1 MMRSTTATDGY
12 SFRLDVDSSSTYSDA
27 STAER
32 SSIYKRRIDSLF
44 RDTRAA
50 SSTTGS
56 SEAAAA
62 SNSDYEVMELAP
74 ESRSQQFHEV
84 RNAVQAQIEKMFS
97 GGTPQQKPMVHRE
110 PARAPEPARL
120 AAPQPPPPAV
130 EQPPAPPSVVEEP
143 VVRRPAVVE
152 PRPESTR
159 PAAASGVRFKVDY
172 LGALGIEDRATRLE
186 DLQFPLK
193 RLYMEYRVQQ
203 KRGKTPLPGTLEI
216 TDSGVK
222 VQYVRELHRGV
233 QEVFNPFQTIAV
245 WAAVKFVAKRQ
256 KSSSGHTELKFA
268 FLPLICDPESQEKF
282 TLYNDLAPE
291 MASEAIGVA
300 HPPVFACVMRKPGLV
315 KSLECHGFVCS
326 APEDAIVIAAN
337 LYQALLSSMRSE
349 PASSS
354 PRLDTSNGS
363 NSSAE
368 LTADEPEVPRRP
380 PRRRRAPQPPES
392 SRREPTSDDRS
403 RASDLRRQ
411 RSQRGRVSART
422 SSVRSPSRSR
432 SRARNSHGSSEHS
445 SRSSSDRGRSVSR
458 AASTRRSRRLTRSA
472 SDRHGVQLET
482 TGGGRLPRSRSF
494 AELHGRVDIKQLLAQ
509 IQARDGI
516 RTVDDVLRQV
526 VNPGGM
532 SFSDLRPEHREL
544 LLRLAL
550 TLSKDEMYQRS
561 KHIMKKQT
569 KKLSSVG
576 ETDTD
581 GSTISSV
588 LKATKKSFS
597 RFSSRSGSFQSP
609 TSYLRERTPLKKLYN
624 ARGAPEKKIPSP
636 RGDSART
643 SSGTDSKSA
652 VSRLSSSS
660 GSSRAVPKTP
670 MPPRA
675 HRVPPSDEEP
685 CDCGCDSESVYSS
698 KCYCT
703 LPRAPS
709 GMIKARSTYD
719 LPCACDT
726 ESCAESEK
734 CYCSLKRVSKSGLK
748 VYQIRLDSESETT
761 DGGGR
766 STLGRGR
773 RREYGSLGNLSR
785 ADSPSTAWQK
795 NTAASLQSAASSR
808 GEPLRRGRSSSSLMT
823 SSTGVMRDKG
833 GGPEYADEA
842 LLARRRSR
850 SLALSLDSDGS
861 APRPPPTTRPDR
873 KSVSIDNLH
882 QSANGF
888 IFNRMNSTS
897 SMSTTSNRSRSS
909 AGSGGRFLLVSAAD
923 PSGKIVYRGAS
934 QRQAARDGGDAIS
947 MKKTTEIAA
956 TFSGL
961 KLNQTTDLL
970 GTESEDDAYSSMQNI
985 SGSNSARSRHGY
997 SDQNIETSL
1006 GYLP

>member
-1 MMRSTTATDGY
+1 MMRSTTSTDGY
-12 SFRLDVDSSSTYSDA
+12 SFRLDADSSSTYSDA
-27 STAER
+27 STAE
-32 SSIYKRRIDSLF
+32 SIYKRRIDSLF
-44 RDTRAA
+44 RDSRAA
-50 SSTTGS
+50 SSATGS
-56 SEAAAA
+56 SDAAAA

-74 ESRSQQFHEV
+74 EGRSQQFHEV
-84 RNAVQAQIEKMFS
+84 RSAVQAQIEKMFA
-97 GGTPQQKPMVHRE
+97 GNAAQQKPAVQRE
-110 PARAPEPARL
+110 PARAPEP
-120 AAPQPPPPAV
+120 Q
-130 EQPPAPPSVVEEP
+130 QQTDEP
-143 VVRRPAVVE
+143 VTRRPAAGE
-152 PRPESTR
+152 PRSEPTR
-159 PAAASGVRFKVDY
+159 PAAASGARFKVDY
-172 LGALGIEDRATRLE
+172 LGALAIEDRATRLE

-203 KRGKTPLPGTLEI
+203 KRGKTPLPGSLEI
-216 TDSGVK
+216 TDTGVK

-256 KSSSGHTELKFA
+256 TSPSGQPELKFA
-268 FLPLICDPESQEKF
+268 FLPLICDPESQDKF
-282 TLYNDLAPE
+282 TLYNELAPE
-291 MASEAIGVA
+291 LAAEALGVS

-315 KSLECHGFVCS
+315 KTLECHGFVCG

-349 PASSS
+349 PAAGS

-363 NSSAE
+363 NSSVDTGAE
-368 LTADEPEVPRRP
+368 EAD
-380 PRRRRAPQPPES
+380 
-392 SRREPTSDDRS
+392 
-403 RASDLRRQ
+403 
-411 RSQRGRVSART
+411 RGRVSAGRG
-422 SSVRSPSRSR
+422 SSIRSPSRSR

-445 SRSSSDRGRSVSR
+445 SRSSSERGRSVSR

-472 SDRHGVQLET
+472 SDRHGMQLET
-482 TGGGRLPRSRSF
+482 TTSSGGGPGRLPRSRSF
-494 AELHGRVDIKQLLAQ
+494 AEINGRVDIKQLLAH

-576 ETDTD
+576 ESDTD

-609 TSYLRERTPLKKLYN
+609 STYLREHTPLKKLYN
-624 ARGAPEKKIPSP
+624 ARGAPEKKAALARAENERAIVSA
-636 RGDSART
+636 DSR
-643 SSGTDSKSA
+643 SG
-652 VSRLSSSS
+652 VSRLSAPSS
-660 GSSRAVPKTP
+660 GSGSQPRAVPKTP
-670 MPPRA
+670 MPLRA
-675 HRVPPSDEEP
+675 HRVPPPSESP

-703 LPRAPS
+703 LPRAGS
-709 GMIKARSTYD
+709 RLTKAKSTYD

-748 VYQIRLDSESETT
+748 VYQIKLDSESETT
-761 DGGGR
+761 DGSAR

-773 RREYGSLGNLSR
+773 RREYGSMGNLSR
-785 ADSPSTAWQK
+785 ADSPSTAWRK
-795 NTAASLQSAASSR
+795 NAAASLHSADSA
-808 GEPLRRGRSSSSLMT
+808 PLRRGRSSTSLLT

-833 GGPEYADEA
+833 GGTEYGEDAQ
-842 LLARRRSR
+842 LARRRSR

-861 APRPPPTTRPDR
+861 APRPPPAARPDR

-888 IFNRMNSTS
+888 IFNRMNSAS
-897 SMSTTSNRSRSS
+897 SLSTTSNRSRSS
-909 AGSGGRFLLVSAAD
+909 VGSGGRFLLVSAAD

-934 QRQAARDGGDAIS
+934 QRQAARDGADAIS

-970 GTESEDDAYSSMQNI
+970 GTESEDDAYSSMQNV
-985 SGSNSARSRHGY
+985 SGSSTSRSRHGY
-997 SDQNIETSL
+997 SDQNMETSL

>member
-1 MMRSTTATDGY
+1 MMRSTTSTDGY
-12 SFRLDVDSSSTYSDA
+12 SFRLDADSSSTYSDA
-27 STAER
+27 STAE
-32 SSIYKRRIDSLF
+32 SIYKRRIDSLF
-44 RDTRAA
+44 RDSRAA
-50 SSTTGS
+50 SSATGS
-56 SEAAAA
+56 SDAAAA

-74 ESRSQQFHEV
+74 EGRSQQFHEV
-84 RNAVQAQIEKMFS
+84 RSAVQAQIEKMFA
-97 GGTPQQKPMVHRE
+97 GNAAQQKPAVQRE

-120 AAPQPPPPAV
+120 AAPQPPAPAP
-130 EQPPAPPSVVEEP
+130 EQPPAQQQQTDEP
-143 VVRRPAVVE
+143 VTRRPAAGE
-152 PRPESTR
+152 PRSESTR
-159 PAAASGVRFKVDY
+159 PAAASGARFKVDY
-172 LGALGIEDRATRLE
+172 LGALAIEDRATRLE

-203 KRGKTPLPGTLEI
+203 KRGKTPLPGSLEI
-216 TDSGVK
+216 TDTGVK

-256 KSSSGHTELKFA
+256 TSPSGQPELKFA

-282 TLYNDLAPE
+282 TLYNELAPE
-291 MASEAIGVA
+291 LAAEALGVS

-315 KSLECHGFVCS
+315 KTLECHGFVCG

-349 PASSS
+349 PAAGS

-363 NSSAE
+363 NSSVDTGTE
-368 LTADEPEVPRRP
+368 EADVPRRP
-380 PRRRRAPQPPES
+380 PRRRRAPQPPPDAA
-392 SRREPTSDDRS
+392 RREP
-403 RASDLRRQ
+403 ASDERR
-411 RSQRGRVSART
+411 RSQRGRVPAGRG

-445 SRSSSDRGRSVSR
+445 SRSSSERGRSVSR

-472 SDRHGVQLET
+472 SDRHGMQLET
-482 TGGGRLPRSRSF
+482 TTTSGGGPGRLPRSRSF
-494 AELHGRVDIKQLLAQ
+494 AEINGRVDIKQLLAH

-576 ETDTD
+576 ESDTD

-609 TSYLRERTPLKKLYN
+609 STYLREHTPLKKLYN
-624 ARGAPEKKIPSP
+624 ARGAPEKKAALARAENERAIVSV
-636 RGDSART
+636 DSR
-643 SSGTDSKSA
+643 SG
-652 VSRLSSSS
+652 VSRLSAPSS
-660 GSSRAVPKTP
+660 GSGSQPRAVPKTP
-670 MPPRA
+670 MPSRA
-675 HRVPPSDEEP
+675 HRVPPPSESP

-703 LPRAPS
+703 LPRAGS
-709 GMIKARSTYD
+709 RLTKAKSTYD

-748 VYQIRLDSESETT
+748 VYQIKLDSESETT
-761 DGGGR
+761 DGSAR

-773 RREYGSLGNLSR
+773 RREYGSMGNLSR
-785 ADSPSTAWQK
+785 ADSPSTAWRK
-795 NTAASLQSAASSR
+795 NAAASLHSADSA
-808 GEPLRRGRSSSSLMT
+808 PLRRGRSSTSLLT

-833 GGPEYADEA
+833 GGTEYGEDAQ
-842 LLARRRSR
+842 LARRRSR

-861 APRPPPTTRPDR
+861 APRPPPAARPDR

-888 IFNRMNSTS
+888 IFNRMNSAS
-897 SMSTTSNRSRSS
+897 SLSTTSNRSRSS
-909 AGSGGRFLLVSAAD
+909 VGSGGRFLLVSAAD

-934 QRQAARDGGDAIS
+934 QRQAARDGADAIS

-970 GTESEDDAYSSMQNI
+970 GTESEDDAYSSMQNV
-985 SGSNSARSRHGY
+985 SGSSTSRSRHGY
-997 SDQNIETSL
+997 SDQNMETSL